1 MVASDVAVPVPVVDA
16 ALVVVALELVAELVA
31 AVWWR
36 GCSSGRLRNIV
47 RLALGQEAALR
58 ALDTGVR
65 TIPQRLRRV
74 RRLDEEVPP
83 WRRGRRGLDAG

>member
-1 MVASDVAVPVPVVDA
+1 MASDVAVPVPVVDA

-31 AVWWR
+31 AVCWR

-47 RLALGQEAALR
+47 RLALGQKAALR

-74 RRLDEEVPP
+74 RRPDEEVPP